1 MGTFNNTGDSNDP
14 TDWFTSDYGFSANNL
29 TLPIDV
35 SVTVGGTSQNAK
47 ANTGITDA
55 DLLETTG
62 DVRAVYLALA
72 ETLFLAYQAKQD
84 TSTTTHG
91 SNRLKMSRSQTI
103 DTTNNKRHTV
113 YTIAIQEDGT
123 PTAESFASSGVASE

>member
-1 MGTFNNTGDSNDP
+1 MGTFGNTADNNDP
-14 TDWFTSDYGFSANNL
+14 TNWFTSDYNFSSNNL
-29 TLPIDV
+29 TLAINN
-35 SVTVGGTSQNAK
+35 SVTVDGVSQDAK
-47 ANTGITDA
+47 SNTGIVDA
-55 DLLETTG
+55 DLNETLG

-84 TSTTTHG
+84 TSTTSHG

-123 PTAESFASSGVASE
+123 PTVESFASSGVATE

>member
-1 MGTFNNTGDSNDP
+1 MGTFNNTSDSNDP
-14 TDWFTSDYGFSANNL
+14 SDWFTTDYSYSNNVL
-29 TLPIDV
+29 GLAINNN
-35 SVTVGGTSQNAK
+35 VTVDGVSQNAK
-47 ANTGITDA
+47 SNTGIQDA
-55 DLLETTG
+55 DLLESTG

-72 ETLFLAYQAKQD
+72 ETLYLAYQAKQD

-91 SNRLKMSRSQTI
+91 SNRLKMSRSQAI

-123 PTAESFASSGVASE
+123 VGGGFSATGVASE